1 MTKNLRTARTVIAAL
16 GGTPKVAALTGA
28 KYSRAFNWLSKGYF
42 PSWTYLLITK
52 ALAERGLT
60 ASPSLWPG
68 MERPA
73 DQPSTRHGHA

>member
-1 MTKNLRTARTVIAAL
+1 MGKNLRTARTVIAAL

-28 KYSRAFNWLSKGYF
+28 SYSRAFNWLSKGHF

-68 MERPA
+68 MEKPA
-73 DQPSTRHGHA
+73 DQAANR